1 MRKRVAGII
10 LFGLGI
16 MAAIILI
23 LIAVVSNGAD
33 YDMYTLGDGWSMRGR
48 FSDPGGSDVYI
59 TYDDTGIGSLPKM
72 RKGDYMTISR
82 LLPEM
87 GEMPFPTLFFETRYC
102 AYEVSVGGVVIARYD
117 MDEYR
122 SGRYIGGSYHFVT
135 LPDDYAGRYVTIT
148 LYRTENAHSHAINEP
163 VIGAHRDLESMLVRR
178 YLVTICGGFF
188 MLIYGL
194 IFLFLTL
201 MFVSR
206 VPELKP
212 QLVSS
217 LFSVMLGISLIC
229 NYQTAFLF
237 ISPDIASVAYY
248 VALFAQIPIGLVLLD
263 TLQVEHRLPEK
274 MYRMIVYISSALVL
288 LMLILH
294 VTDIVHINYMM
305 NAFLVL
311 LIAMALL
318 CGDDVVRNFRSGR
331 FSTVSAVTMVG
342 MCALIFLSLIGMMIM
357 IAWRTGVIENDW
369 GWRNLLAL
377 GALIFAASQIVNYV
391 SFISESGNRRRDYAK
406 LTNIAFADALTGL
419 ANRAKADSVFEELDR
434 SREDYCLVSVD
445 VNGLKETNDR
455 LGHAAGDR
463 LLKDYARALKAS
475 FGDEMLCARMGGDEF
490 LVVMKKTNADGFGV
504 RLRRLY
510 GDLDEMNMKDKSI
523 FRSAAIGYA
532 FRHEC
537 HSKDAHSVYLLA
549 DERMF
554 ENKREQHIRYRI
566 RERS

>member
-1 MRKRVAGII
+1 MRRRVAGII
-10 LFGLGI
+10 LSGLCI
-16 MAAIILI
+16 FTAIVLI
-23 LIAVVSNGAD
+23 LAAVVNDDAE
-33 YDMYTLGDGWSMRGR
+33 YDSYELGDGWSLRGR
-48 FSDPGGSDVYI
+48 FSDAGGSDVYI
-59 TYDDTGIGSLPKM
+59 TDEDTVIGSLPKM
-72 RKGDYMTISR
+72 RKGDYMTVSR
-82 LLPEM
+82 LLPDM

-102 AYEVSVGGVVIARYD
+102 AYEVSVGGVVISRYD
-117 MDEYR
+117 MDAYLD
-122 SGRYIGGSYHFVT
+122 GRYIGGAYHFVT

-148 LYRTENAHSHAINEP
+148 LYRTENAHSHAINTP
-163 VIGAHRDLESMLVRR
+163 VIGAHRDLEGMLVRR

-201 MFVSR
+201 MFVGR

-212 QLVSS
+212 QLASS
-217 LFSVMLGISLIC
+217 LFAVTLGIPLIC

-237 ISPDIASVAYY
+237 MSPDIAAVAYY
-248 VALFAQIPIGLVLLD
+248 VALFAQIPVGLVLLD

-274 MYRMIVYISSALVL
+274 TYRMIIYVSSALVL
-288 LMLILH
+288 LMLALH
-294 VTDIVHINYMM
+294 VTNLVHINYMM
-305 NAFLVL
+305 NVFLVL
-311 LIAMALL
+311 LVAVALL
-318 CGDDVVRNFRSGR
+318 CSDDVVRSFKSRR
-331 FSTVSAVTMVG
+331 FSTVSAVTMTG
-342 MCALIFLSLIGMMIM
+342 MCALISLSMIGMIIM
-357 IAWRTGVIENDW
+357 IAWRTGVIASDW
-369 GWRNLLAL
+369 GWRNLLAV

-391 SFISESGNRRRDYAK
+391 SFISESGNRQRDYAK

-455 LGHAAGDR
+455 LGHSAGDR
-463 LLKDYARALKAS
+463 LLKDYASALKAS

-490 LVVMKKTNADGFGV
+490 LVIMKKTNADGFGV

-510 GDLDEMNMKDKSI
+510 SDLDEMNMKDKSI